1 MMTTVTIPSFA
12 PLQPVGPT
20 DTLADLVARL
30 GDVPLN
36 RIRLLSPA
44 RPATEDD
51 LLLLSEKYDI
61 HCELV
66 DGVLVEKPV
75 GYYESRIASVL
86 SHFIETYF
94 DQHPIGIAA
103 GESGPM
109 RTTPGQVRMP
119 DVSVVL
125 GGRLTEEM
133 LKTQKVLRLAPDLAI
148 EILSESNTKREMA
161 RKLREYFEAG
171 VKLVW
176 YIDPENETAQAFSA
190 IEQFETIAG
199 DQELVGGTLL
209 PGFAVKLS
217 EVFARAK
224 RGMQGS

>member
-1 MMTTVTIPSFA
+1 MTTVTIPSFA

-30 GDVPLN
+30 GDVPLT
-36 RIRLLSPA
+36 RIRMLSPA

-51 LLLLSEKYDI
+51 LVLLSEKYNI

-75 GYYESRIASVL
+75 GYYESRIAFVL
-86 SHFIETYF
+86 AYF
-94 DQHPIGIAA
+94 LEQYFEQHPIGIAA
-103 GESGPM
+103 GPDGPV
-109 RTTPGQVRMP
+109 RTTAGQVRMP
-119 DVSVVL
+119 DISVVL
-125 GGRLTEEM
+125 NERLTLEM
-133 LKTQKVLRLAPDLAI
+133 LRSQKVLRLAPDLAI
-148 EILSESNTKREMA
+148 EVLSESNTRKEMA

-176 YIDPENETAQAFSA
+176 YIDPEHETAQAFSA
-190 IEQFETIAG
+190 VEQFETIAG
-199 DQELVGGTLL
+199 DQELVGGAVL